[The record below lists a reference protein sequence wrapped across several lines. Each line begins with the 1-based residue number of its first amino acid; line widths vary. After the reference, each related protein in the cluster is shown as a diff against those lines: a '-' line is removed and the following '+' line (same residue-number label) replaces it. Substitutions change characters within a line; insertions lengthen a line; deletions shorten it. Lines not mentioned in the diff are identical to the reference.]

1 MRSILDKEKLS
12 GTNFLDWH
20 RNLRIVL
27 MHEKKLYAIEEPQP
41 DPEEEPAANAPKA
54 QRDAYQKRVDD
65 ALDAKCLMLAT
76 MTSELQKQ
84 HEEINA
90 FDMIEHL
97 KTLYQEQARIERFEV
112 SKALFQAKLAEGSP
126 VSTHVLKM
134 IGYVGNLAKLG
145 FPLGDELA
153 TDLILQ
159 SLSES
164 FNQFVLNFTMSDME
178 KTLPQLLNML
188 RQAEQNMRSKGKS
201 NQVLTIGNGNHKG
214 NKGKGG
220 KGKGKEVVKPKPN
233 PKALKPTSGIAKEGK
248 CFHCNKNGHWKRNC
262 PKYLEDKKNGIE
274 SSNSAG
280 AAKE

>member
-1 MRSILDKEKLS
+1 
-12 GTNFLDWH
+12 
-20 RNLRIVL
+20 
-27 MHEKKLYAIEEPQP
+27 MHEKKLYAIEEPHP
-41 DPEEEPAANAPKA
+41 DPEEEPAPNAPKA
-54 QRDAYQKRVDD
+54 QRDAYQKRLDD

-84 HEEINA
+84 HEEMNA

-112 SKALFQAKLAEGSP
+112 SKALFQAKLSEGSP
-126 VSTHVLKM
+126 VSPHVLKM
-134 IGYVGNLAKLG
+134 IGYVGNLTRLG

-159 SLSES
+159 SLPES

-178 KTLPQLLNML
+178 KTLPQLLSML
-188 RQAEQNMRSKGKS
+188 RQAEQNLKSKGKS
-201 NQVLTIGNGNHKG
+201 NHVLMIGKGNHKKG
-214 NKGKGG
+214 NKGKGN
-220 KGKGKEVVKPKPN
+220 KGKGNEVVKPKSAPQ
-233 PKALKPTSGIAKEGK
+233 ALKPTGGIAKEGK
-248 CFHCNKNGHWKRNC
+248 CFHCNKTGHWKRNC

-280 AAKE
+280 TAKE